1 MALTLCEWTR
11 TNTVHEGVC
20 TFIKDNT
27 NFNVLNDLQDES
39 FEALWIKLRP
49 DHLPR
54 GYSCIVLGTI
64 YHPPR
69 ANNSAILE
77 YLWKC
82 LSTIESRFSNCG
94 LLIVGDFNR
103 LKTKRLQNS
112 FGLKQIVNF
121 PIRGK
126 GFLDWDFSNLAESY
140 KDPIQRPSHGLSD
153 HMSVELQPRNR
164 SSFSNSKI
172 TIKSRDLRPNNRL
185 SMRTYLQEVDAH
197 TLVSNAD
204 SCEEKTSIFESIIQT
219 GLNSILPLRSKTVHS
234 SEPPWL
240 NPALKN
246 SSCSDG
252 ERWLRETGRCSVIYA
267 TA

>member
-1 MALTLCEWTR
+1 MR
-11 TNTVHEGVC
+11 
-20 TFIKDNT
+20 
-27 NFNVLNDLQDES
+27 
-39 FEALWIKLRP
+39 R
-49 DHLPR
+49 
-54 GYSCIVLGTI
+54 
-64 YHPPR
+64 
-69 ANNSAILE
+69 
-77 YLWKC
+77 
-82 LSTIESRFSNCG
+82 
-94 LLIVGDFNR
+94 
-103 LKTKRLQNS
+103 
-112 FGLKQIVNF
+112 
-121 PIRGK
+121 K
-126 GFLDWDFSNLAESY
+126 GFLDWDFCNLAEYY

-219 GLNSILPLRSKTVHS
+219 GLNSVLPLRSKTVHS